1 MTTDQKAVEIAR
13 RAAEIIQQRGKAT
26 GHFIDDLNRVCT
38 LGAMQVAIDELVLR
52 LSLSDEKSYSYWM
65 AGSRLGDKISAVIRG
80 QGALSIA
87 NWSDLPS
94 TTEQDIAKM
103 FLQLADELEVEE

>member
-1 MTTDQKAVEIAR
+1 MTDQKAVEIAR

-52 LSLSDEKSYSYWM
+52 VSDEDSYSYWM
-65 AGSRLGDKISAVIRG
+65 AGSRLGDKVSAAIKGRG
-80 QGALSIA
+80 YVSSIA
-87 NWSDLPS
+87 NWSDRPS
-94 TTEQDIAKM
+94 TTEQDIAKV